1 MHELKKQIR
10 KQIAQKKAQ
19 YSLSELKQLSE
30 VLLENLEQYPIFR
43 EARYVLLY
51 HSLNDEV
58 NTHEFVEKWSKN
70 KQIILPAIV
79 YDTLEL
85 RCYTGKQDL
94 QIGAFGIEE
103 PTGKA
108 FDEYD
113 KIDLAIIPGVSFDR
127 EGHRLGRGKGY
138 YDRLLPQLKNTYK
151 IGICFSFQLSEQI
164 PNEKHDVIMNRVFT
178 DKDMFNERLYSR

>member
-1 MHELKKQIR
+1 MHEVKRQIR

-19 YSLSELKQLSE
+19 YSLQDLKKLSDI
-30 VLLENLEQYPIFR
+30 LLNNLEQYPNFR
-43 EARYVLLY
+43 QAECVLLY

-58 NTHEFVEKWSKN
+58 QTHEFIEQWSN
-70 KQIILPAIV
+70 RKQLILPV
-79 YDTLEL
+79 VVGDTLEL

-94 QIGAFGIEE
+94 QTGAFGIEE
-103 PTGKA
+103 PTGKL
-108 FDEYD
+108 FTEYG

-138 YDRLLPQLKNTYK
+138 YDRLLPQLKVSYK

-164 PNEKHDVIMNRVFT
+164 PCEPHDVKMDCVFT
-178 DKDMFNERLYSR
+178 EKEIFNER